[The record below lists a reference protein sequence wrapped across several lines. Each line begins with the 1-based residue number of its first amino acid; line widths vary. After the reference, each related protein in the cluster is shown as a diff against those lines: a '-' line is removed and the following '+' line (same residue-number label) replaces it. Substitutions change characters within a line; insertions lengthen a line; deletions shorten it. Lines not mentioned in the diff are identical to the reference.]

1 MNRINHCLQQ
11 FKSQARKALVG
22 YIVSGDPFPDATLPA
37 MHKLVAEG
45 VDIIELGI
53 PFSDPMADGP
63 VIQLAHERA
72 LANNVSLTDTLLVV
86 TEFRKTNSH
95 TPVILMGYANPIER
109 MGYQV
114 FASLAKDSG
123 VDGILTVDLPP
134 EEALGLNVE
143 LKKVGI
149 ENIFLLAPT
158 TTTERANKIV
168 DMAGGFLYYVSLNG
182 VTGAG
187 NLDID
192 SVAAKVAELRELT
205 ALPICV
211 GFGIKDAVT
220 AAAVGKLADG
230 VVIGSVLVKQAQLL
244 ADKGTD
250 KVVESMGEV
259 VKPIRAAL
267 DSLV

>member
-1 MNRINHCLQQ
+1 MNRINQRLQE
-11 FKSQARKALVG
+11 FKAQGRTALVG
-22 YIVSGDPFPDATLPA
+22 YIVSGDPSAEATLPA

-72 LANNVSLTDTLLVV
+72 LANNVSLSDTLQVV
-86 TEFRKTNSH
+86 REFRKTNSD
-95 TPVILMGYANPIER
+95 TPVVLMGYANPVER

-114 FASLAKDSG
+114 FAERAKAAG

-134 EEALGLNVE
+134 EEAAGLNVE

-158 TTTERANKIV
+158 TTTDRSTKIV
-168 DMAGGFLYYVSLNG
+168 AMAGGFLYYVSLKG

-187 NLDID
+187 HLDID
-192 SVAAKVAELRELT
+192 SVSAKVAELRELT
-205 ALPICV
+205 DLPICV
-211 GFGIKDAVT
+211 GFGIKDAES
-220 AAAVGKLADG
+220 AAAVGRVADG

-244 ADKGTD
+244 ADQG
-250 KVVESMGEV
+250 VESVVDAMGEV
-259 VKPIRAAL
+259 VRPIRTAL

>member
-1 MNRINHCLQQ
+1 MNRINECLQQ
-11 FKSQARKALVG
+11 FKSQGRKALVG
-22 YIVSGDPFPDATLPA
+22 YIVSGDPFLDATLPA

-72 LANNVSLTDTLLVV
+72 LANNVSLTDTLAVV
-86 TEFRKTNSH
+86 TEFRKTNSY
-95 TPVILMGYANPIER
+95 TPVILMGYANPVER
-109 MGYQV
+109 MGYKA
-114 FASLAKDSG
+114 FASLAKNSG
-123 VDGILTVDLPP
+123 IDGILTVDLPP

-143 LKKVGI
+143 LKSVGI
-149 ENIFLLAPT
+149 ENIFLLAPST
-158 TTTERANKIV
+158 TIERANMIV
-168 DMAGGFLYYVSLNG
+168 NMAGGFLYYVSLNG

-192 SVAAKVAELRELT
+192 SVAAKVTELRGLT
-205 ALPICV
+205 DLPICV
-211 GFGIKDAVT
+211 GFGIKDAES
-220 AAAVGKLADG
+220 AAAVGNLADG

-244 ADKGTD
+244 AELGTD
-250 KVVESMGEV
+250 AVVEGMGGV

-267 DSLV
+267 DALV